1 MAKVKALKAFP
12 YNGRRIAV
20 GDVVEMSDKNAR
32 ILKAIRKVDDY
43 VEPVATKRKAKAA
56 EEPRVE
62 PAVEAKIVDQV
73 EAPPDVPAERMY
85 LRRDM
90 KAED

>member
-43 VEPVATKRKAKAA
+43 VEPVAPKRRAKA
-56 EEPRVE
+56 EEPKVE
-62 PAVEAKIVDQV
+62 PAVEAPIVEQV
-73 EAPPDVPAERMY
+73 EAPPGVPAERMY

>member
-43 VEPVATKRKAKAA
+43 VEPVAPKRRAKA
-56 EEPRVE
+56 EEPKVE
-62 PAVEAKIVDQV
+62 PAAEATIVEPV

>member
-43 VEPVATKRKAKAA
+43 VEPVAPKRKAKA
-56 EEPRVE
+56 EEPKVE
-62 PAVEAKIVDQV
+62 PAAEAPIVEQV

>member
-43 VEPVATKRKAKAA
+43 VEPVAPKRKAKA
-56 EEPRVE
+56 EEPKVE
-62 PAVEAKIVDQV
+62 PTVEAPIVEQV
-73 EAPPDVPAERMY
+73 EAPPGVPAERMY

>member
-43 VEPVATKRKAKAA
+43 VEPVAPKRRAKA
-56 EEPRVE
+56 EEPKVE
-62 PAVEAKIVDQV
+62 PAAEATIVEQV
-73 EAPPDVPAERMY
+73 KAPPDVPAERMY

>member
-43 VEPVATKRKAKAA
+43 VEPVAPKRRAKA
-56 EEPRVE
+56 EEPKVE
-62 PAVEAKIVDQV
+62 PAAEATIVEQV

>member
-43 VEPVATKRKAKAA
+43 VEPVATKRKAKA
-56 EEPRVE
+56 EEPKVE
-62 PAVEAKIVDQV
+62 PAVEAPIVEQV